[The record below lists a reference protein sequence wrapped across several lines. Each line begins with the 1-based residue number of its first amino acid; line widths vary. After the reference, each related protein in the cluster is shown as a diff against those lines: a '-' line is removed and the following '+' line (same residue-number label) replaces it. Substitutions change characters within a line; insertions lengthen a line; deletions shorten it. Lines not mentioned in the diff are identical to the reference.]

1 MTALRQRMLQGLRI
15 RNYAPSTVTCYARS
29 VAALRFFFGN
39 TLHRGIGVEQI
50 QEVKR
55 LLEALERQN
64 TRCMLSCR
72 KRGLP
77 MVCWM

>member
-15 RNYAPSTVTCYARS
+15 RNYAPS